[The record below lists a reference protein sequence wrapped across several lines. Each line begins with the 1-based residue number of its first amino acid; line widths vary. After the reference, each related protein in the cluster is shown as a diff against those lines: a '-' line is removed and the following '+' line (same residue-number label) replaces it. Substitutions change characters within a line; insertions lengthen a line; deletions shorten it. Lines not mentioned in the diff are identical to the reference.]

1 MGVSAFP
8 QASAICYPS
17 PSAMGLLEA
26 LFGRRFPFKFVYHEE
41 YWMLNTGKH
50 VFPVRKYRLIHE
62 RLASMG
68 ARKENFLT
76 PSPVSFEDL
85 QFVHSPK
92 YLRKLQAGTLPQDE
106 QSALELPFSPELV
119 SFARLS
125 VGGTIL
131 AAGQALADGICVHIG
146 GGFHHAF
153 ADHGEGFC
161 LLNDIAVAIEKLRRE
176 GRIARAMI
184 VDCDVH
190 QGNGTAAIF
199 EKREDVFTFSLHQ
212 MDIYPSEKMT
222 GSLDVGLW
230 SGDGDRAYLEAMREH
245 FPKLYRD
252 FRPDLV
258 FYLAGA
264 DPLVGDQLGGLAVTK
279 AGLLTRD
286 RIVLEGAFR
295 LKIPIVILLG
305 GGYAHDPAETT
316 DVHLNTIR
324 TAVVMKRRASR
335 LVLKNGDLPAERPSF
350 RP

>member
-1 MGVSAFP
+1 
-8 QASAICYPS
+8 
-17 PSAMGLLEA
+17 MGLLEA
-26 LFGRRFPFKFVYHEE
+26 LFGRRFPFTFVYHEE

-50 VFPVRKYRLIHE
+50 IFPVRKYRLIHE
-62 RLASMG
+62 RLASLG
-68 ARKENFLT
+68 ARKENFVE
-76 PSPVSFEDL
+76 PSPASVEDL
-85 QFVHSPK
+85 ELVHTAK
-92 YLRKLQAGTLPQDE
+92 YLHRIQGGTLPKDE
-106 QSALELPFSPELV
+106 LAALELPFSPELV

-131 AAGQALADGICVHIG
+131 AAEKALADGICIHIG

-161 LLNDIAVAIEKLRRE
+161 LLNDTAVAVEKLQRE
-176 GRIARAMI
+176 GRIGRVMI

-190 QGNGTAAIF
+190 QGNGTASIF
-199 EKREDVFTFSLHQ
+199 EKRGDVFTFSIHQ

-230 SGDGDRAYLEAMREH
+230 SGDGDRAYLEAMRTH
-245 FPKLYRD
+245 FPRLYRE

-264 DPLVGDQLGGLAVTK
+264 DPLAGDQLGGLSVTK

-295 LKIPIVILLG
+295 LKIPVVVLLA
-305 GGYAHDPAETT
+305 GGYARDPNETT
-316 DVHLNTIR
+316 DVHINTIR

-335 LVLKNGDLPAERPSF
+335 GMLPNGDGPAERPIF

>member
-1 MGVSAFP
+1 
-8 QASAICYPS
+8 
-17 PSAMGLLEA
+17 MGLLEV

-50 VFPVRKYRLIHE
+50 VFPVRKYRLIQE
-62 RLASMG
+62 KLAALG
-68 ARKENFLT
+68 ARKDDFLE
-76 PSPVSFEDL
+76 PSPVSAETL
-85 QFVHSPK
+85 QLVHAEK
-92 YLRKLQAGTLPQDE
+92 YVRRIFSGTLAKDE
-106 QSALELPFSPELV
+106 LQALELPFSQELI

-131 AAGQALADGICVHIG
+131 AAESALADGLCVHVG

-161 LLNDIAVAIEKLRRE
+161 LLNDTAVAVEKLQRE
-176 GRIARAMI
+176 GRVGRVMI

-199 EKREDVFTFSLHQ
+199 ENRADVFTFSIHQ

-222 GSLDVGLW
+222 STLDVGLW
-230 SGDGDRAYLEAMREH
+230 SGDGDRAYLEAMRTH
-245 FPKLYRD
+245 FPAIYKD

-264 DPLVGDQLGGLAVTK
+264 DPLEGDQLGGLTVTK
-279 AGLLTRD
+279 AGLMTRD
-286 RIVLEGAFR
+286 RIVLEEALL
-295 LKIPIVILLG
+295 LKIPVVILLA

-316 DVHLNTIR
+316 EVHINTIR

-335 LVLKNGDLPAERPSF
+335 QILRDEAAAAAERTRF

>member
-1 MGVSAFP
+1 
-8 QASAICYPS
+8 
-17 PSAMGLLEA
+17 MGLLEA

-62 RLASMG
+62 RLAAMG
-68 ARKENFLT
+68 ARKENFLQ
-76 PSPVSFEDL
+76 PEPASFEDL
-85 QFVHSPK
+85 QLVHSPR
-92 YLRKLQAGTLPQDE
+92 YLRKLQTGTLPKDE
-106 QSALELPFSPELV
+106 LEALELPFSPELI

-131 AAGQALADGICVHIG
+131 AAERALADGLCVHVG

-161 LLNDIAVAIEKLRRE
+161 LFNDTAVAVEKLQRE
-176 GRIARAMI
+176 GRVGRVMI

-199 EKREDVFTFSLHQ
+199 NRREDVFTFSIHQ

-245 FPKLYRD
+245 FPKLFAE

-264 DPLVGDQLGGLAVTK
+264 DPLAGDQLGGLAVTK

-286 RIVLEGAFR
+286 RIVLEGALL
-295 LKIPIVILLG
+295 LKIPVVILLA
-305 GGYAHDPAETT
+305 GGYAHDPAVTT

-324 TAVVMKRRASR
+324 TSVVMKRRAAR
-335 LVLKNGDLPAERPSF
+335 LIARNEAERAERPRF